1 MSRLGFNQSRKVAG
15 GEYYWKLQDWVNK
28 LFIKYNKCLICGS
41 KKHLEPH
48 HIVHVKPYDKL
59 YVDVNN
65 GAILCKKCHREYH
78 ELYSEVN
85 GVTLTKYAQSRLRR
99 I

>member
-1 MSRLGFNQSRKVAG
+1 MILLSRLGFNQSRKVA
-15 GEYYWKLQDWVNK
+15 
-28 LFIKYNKCLICGS
+28 CGS